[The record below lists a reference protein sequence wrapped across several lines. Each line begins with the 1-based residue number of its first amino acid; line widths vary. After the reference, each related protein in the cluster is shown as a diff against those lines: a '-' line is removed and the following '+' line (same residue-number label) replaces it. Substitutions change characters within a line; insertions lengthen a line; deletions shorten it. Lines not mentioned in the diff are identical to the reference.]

1 MAGNTSVGFVGDQ
14 DLVYGFDPK
23 NVAAS
28 LTARNWRRKAII
40 RQDRYGLLYVWV
52 WEKNCRKDG
61 KKWVEYAVKVK
72 RLEGEGGRHFERT
85 FDNVED
91 ALRYANG
98 EDGSAFSRYTHALG
112 RVILAEEGAQL
123 PGAKPAPTI
132 FSVMRIGHKVEIPG
146 PEDEKAKI
154 TFESESYSDF
164 LTKVLK
170 SILKVS
176 PGMSNNV
183 YRYGFTLH
191 PDVKSRLL
199 RGQNAD
205 LPEKITIRC
214 YKSGDELAARFHVFP
229 KESRARGLIRAV
241 RIDDSKAKPVG
252 KGRPAAKRASRKSLP
267 QS

>member
-1 MAGNTSVGFVGDQ
+1 MAGNIDMGWAGPQ
-14 DLVYGFDPK
+14 DLVYGFKPK
-23 NVAAS
+23 CVAES
-28 LTARNWRRKAII
+28 LTTSNWRKKAVM
-40 RQDRYGLLYVWV
+40 RQDRKGLLYIWV
-52 WEKNCRKDG
+52 AKGKQSWDG
-61 KKWVEYAVKVK
+61 KVVYVVYVE
-72 RLEGEGGRHFERT
+72 RLEGEGGRDYRRD
-85 FDNVED
+85 FDNLED

-98 EDGSAFSRYTHALG
+98 EDGSALSRYTHAVG

-205 LPEKITIRC
+205 LPERITIRC

>member
-1 MAGNTSVGFVGDQ
+1 MAGNTSVGFLADQ
-14 DLVYGFDPK
+14 DLVYGFDVK
-23 NVAAS
+23 NVSAC

-40 RQDRYGLLYVWV
+40 RQYRYGLLYVWV
-52 WEKNCRKDG
+52 WERNCRKDG
-61 KKWVEYAVKVK
+61 KEWVDYAVKVK

-98 EDGSAFSRYTHALG
+98 EDGSTFSRHVHPVS
-112 RVILAEEGAQL
+112 RMILTEKGTQLSGAI
-123 PGAKPAPTI
+123 PAPTI
-132 FSVMRIGHKVEIPG
+132 FSVMGIGHKLEIPG

-154 TFESESYSDF
+154 AIEPEIYSDF

-176 PGMSNNV
+176 PGISNNV

-199 RGQNAD
+199 CGQHAD
-205 LPEKITIRC
+205 LPERITIRC
-214 YKSGDELAARFHVFP
+214 YKSGDELDARFHLFP
-229 KESRARGLIRAV
+229 KEPRARGLMRAV
-241 RIDDSKAKPVG
+241 RIDSKGKAVSKRQAAGKVAPPKAK
-252 KGRPAAKRASRKSLP
+252 AKS
-267 QS
+267 